1 MTFLLYWSPF
11 SGSFAPMAVLEEV
24 EVPYEKTLVDIHTDE
39 HLATE
44 YLKIHPLGLVPAMR
58 LTNGEHIFE
67 SAGICMY
74 LADRYKE
81 YELAP
86 AVDDPDRGIYN
97 QWMLFLASAIY
108 PVFGRIAHPEWHS
121 TESSHLNEIKA
132 AAISQQNKQWMVV
145 EQALEDRAWL
155 IGEKF
160 STADIYLLM
169 LSTWNED
176 REEFARLFPNVA
188 RVAAAAAKR
197 PGVQRAL
204 RLHTI

>member
-11 SGSFAPMAVLEEV
+11 SGSFAPMAVLEEI
-24 EVPYEKTLVDIHTDE
+24 EVPYEKTLVDIHTGT
-39 HLATE
+39 HLATG

-58 LTNGEHIFE
+58 LTNGGHIFE

-74 LADRYKE
+74 LADRYIE

-86 AVDDPDRGIYN
+86 AVDDPDRGIYY

-121 TESSHLNEIKA
+121 TEPSHGNEIKT

-145 EQALEDRAWL
+145 EQALEHQDWL
-155 IGEKF
+155 LGEKF
-160 STADIYLLM
+160 SIADIYLLM
-169 LSTWNED
+169 LSTWNEVE
-176 REEFARLFPNVA
+176 EEFAKMFPNVA

-197 PGVQRAL
+197 PHVQQAL